1 MKPANVAVVLVAAG
15 RGVRAGFETPKQY
28 QAVAGVQVATRTLD
42 ALAGLLPDALIV
54 PVIHPADRT
63 LFDAAAGRSRAKNLH
78 AAVAGG
84 ATRQASVMA
93 GLKVLHEKIKSDI
106 IVLIHD
112 IARPFLTKNMILSGL
127 ATAARGGACVPAL
140 PVADALKTVDP
151 AGTLTGALDRA
162 SVRIVQ
168 TPQIFRLGLIY
179 DAHIQAEAAGLA
191 DFPDDAAVATWAGHP
206 VSTFAGDPGNVKLT
220 TKEDFALAETR
231 LLSALPDIRMGS
243 GFDVHA
249 FGSGDHVVL
258 GGLSIPHGQ
267 GLAGHSDA
275 DVLLHALTDAI
286 LGALADGDIGSHFPP
301 SDPQWRG
308 APSRIFLEHAMK
320 LVRARGGMV
329 AHLDATVICE
339 APKIGPHRDAL
350 RRSIAEITG
359 LEIGRVAVKATT
371 TEKLGFTGRGEGI
384 AVQATATI
392 RLPAGAA
399 T

>member
-1 MKPANVAVVLVAAG
+1 MKPANRAVVLVAAG

-28 QAVAGVQVATRTLD
+28 QALAGIPVATRTLD
-42 ALAGLLPDALIV
+42 ALAVFLPDALIV
-54 PVIHPADRT
+54 PVINPADQA
-63 LFDAAAGRSRAKNLH
+63 LFAAAAGRSNAKNLH
-78 AAVAGG
+78 APVAGG
-84 ATRQASVMA
+84 STRQASVLA
-93 GLKVLHEKIKSDI
+93 GLKVLHEEFKSDI

-112 IARPFLTKNMILSGL
+112 IARPFLTETMVVLGL
-127 ATAARGGACVPAL
+127 NAAAFHGACVPAL
-140 PVADALKTVDP
+140 PVADALKSVDVDGTV
-151 AGTLTGALDRA
+151 TGVVDRA
-162 SVRIVQ
+162 STRIVQ

-179 DAHIQAEAAGLA
+179 DAHMQAETAGLT
-191 DFPDDAAVATWAGHP
+191 DFPDDAAVADWAGHA

-231 LLSALPDIRMGS
+231 LLSELSDIRIGS

-249 FGSGDHVVL
+249 FGPGDHVVL
-258 GGLSIPHGQ
+258 GGLSIAHGQ

-308 APSRIFLEHAMK
+308 APSRIFLDHAMK
-320 LVRARGGMV
+320 LVRARGGLV

-339 APKIGPHRDAL
+339 APKIGPHREAL

-359 LEIGRVAVKATT
+359 LDVGRVAVKATT
-371 TEKLGFTGRGEGI
+371 TEKLGFTGRREGI
-384 AVQATATI
+384 AVQATATL
-392 RLPAGAA
+392 RLPAGVF
-399 T
+399 

>member
-1 MKPANVAVVLVAAG
+1 MLH
-15 RGVRAGFETPKQY
+15 
-28 QAVAGVQVATRTLD
+28 L
-42 ALAGLLPDALIV
+42 GL
-54 PVIHPADRT
+54 
-63 LFDAAAGRSRAKNLH
+63 N
-78 AAVAGG
+78 
-84 ATRQASVMA
+84 
-93 GLKVLHEKIKSDI
+93 
-106 IVLIHD
+106 
-112 IARPFLTKNMILSGL
+112 
-127 ATAARGGACVPAL
+127 TAALHGACVPAL

-151 AGTLTGALDRA
+151 AGTLTGVIDRTSA
-162 SVRIVQ
+162 RIVQ
-168 TPQIFRLGLIY
+168 TPQIFSLGLIY
-179 DAHIQAEAAGLA
+179 DAHLRAEAAGLA
-191 DFPDDAAVATWAGHP
+191 DFPDDAAVAAWAGHP

-220 TKEDFALAETR
+220 TKEDFALAEAR
-231 LLSALPDIRMGS
+231 LLSELSDIRMGA

-249 FGSGDHVVL
+249 FGPGDHVVL
-258 GGLSIPHGQ
+258 GGVPIPNGQ

-339 APKIGPHRDAL
+339 APKIGPHREAL
-350 RRSIAEITG
+350 RRSIAGITG
-359 LEIGRVAVKATT
+359 LDIGRVAVKATT

-392 RLPAGAA
+392 RLPAGATA
-399 T
+399 